1 MSLHFPNCFRNLNVL
16 TRDTHTKMRS
26 NTVETQGRESNC
38 TQNCRRISGRSLKG
52 TRLCN
57 HIRCYRG
64 EILGRVSAQKLNQR
78 EAAEGTCCY
87 HNYLLSDDCRTSVD
101 VDALLPSSPYDK
113 AVLCGLLPSLH
124 LCVFFLFFFPPSL
137 FSQEHRLQAKKT
149 PNIVSW

>member
-1 MSLHFPNCFRNLNVL
+1 
-16 TRDTHTKMRS
+16 MRS
-26 NTVETQGRESNC
+26 NTEETQGRESNC
-38 TQNCRRISGRSLKG
+38 TQNYRRISGRSLKG

-57 HIRCYRG
+57 HIRCYRE

-113 AVLCGLLPSLH
+113 AVLCGLLPSLR
-124 LCVFFLFFFPPSL
+124 LCVFFLFFPL
-137 FSQEHRLQAKKT
+137 FSARNTDSRPKNPKYCFLVRSGSAIWNRLASACT
-149 PNIVSW
+149 RRL